1 MIIQTK
7 GNEERRGTKDVER
20 RAHRGSYNK
29 YCLHL
34 AANSSGIRIEEAG
47 KSQDRMAELQI
58 SHCEIPEAFCVD
70 RDDLQLLPQSLISHE
85 TES

>member
-1 MIIQTK
+1 MK
-7 GNEERRGTKDVER
+7 NEEERRMLNGEHIEALIISTACTWR
-20 RAHRGSYNK
+20 PI
-29 YCLHL
+29 C
-34 AANSSGIRIEEAG
+34 SGIRIEEAG